1 MHLAEYGILPGL
13 RPETDVVPEIP
24 WYALTYASVDN
35 DRTIKSKGQKDE
47 QKTSK
52 KWNEIRQ

>member
-52 KWNEIRQ
+52 K